1 MEYCQ
6 KRHRV
11 SKDINADESIPAEN
25 GLPDIEKVR
34 PLLESA

>member
-11 SKDINADESIPAEN
+11 SKGIKADESILAEN
-25 GLPDIEKVR
+25 GLPDIEKV
-34 PLLESA
+34 PPWLASA